1 MKKIGL
7 LIALLL
13 VLTACSDN
21 KGNTVDTKEE
31 VLESNETSLENTDTA
46 SENTDT
52 ALENTDTTSENT
64 DTDSENNNEV
74 SELSKTVL
82 KFNNEQYKSTV
93 TYYADGDYVH
103 KEEVVNV
110 INLSN
115 NSISEDEIKEKME
128 SQKSIYDT
136 VPGLEYTY
144 NFGDDGQATER
155 LVIDYKNLDF
165 EEFKKLGGILEGD
178 YTKGVSLKKS
188 IEVYKQ
194 NGYVEVE

>member
-1 MKKIGL
+1 MKKFGL
-7 LIALLL
+7 LMALLL

-31 VLESNETSLENTDTA
+31 VLETTVETKEEVLETNETSLENIDTA
-46 SENTDT
+46 
-52 ALENTDTTSENT
+52 SENT

-110 INLSN
+110 INLSK

-144 NFGDDGQATER
+144 NFGDDGEATER

>member
-1 MKKIGL
+1 MRKIGL

-46 SENTDT
+46 
-52 ALENTDTTSENT
+52 LENTDTTPENT

-144 NFGDDGQATER
+144 NFGDDGEATER

>member
-7 LIALLL
+7 LMALLL

-31 VLESNETSLENTDTA
+31 VLETTVETKEEVLETNETSLENIDTA
-46 SENTDT
+46 
-52 ALENTDTTSENT
+52 SENT

-74 SELSKTVL
+74 SELSKNVL

-178 YTKGVSLKKS
+178 YTKGVS
-188 IEVYKQ
+188 
-194 NGYVEVE
+194 